1 MMHGREKSDPAI
13 VAGKSANKGGRPSA
27 EPMEPRAGAKG
38 NTVECGTRRTP
49 GRGSVSSGL
58 DRVRQAARE
67 RKKEKFTALL
77 HHVDVDLLRHAYR
90 ALKQEAAAGVDG
102 VTWREYGQDLE
113 PRLADLKDRLH
124 RGAYR
129 ALPSRRVFIPKP
141 DGRQRPLG
149 IAALEDKIVQRA
161 VVEVLNAIWE
171 EDFLGF
177 SYGFRPGRG
186 PHDGLDALYVGITRR
201 PVNFVLDADIAGF
214 FDTVRHDWLMRFVE
228 RRVGDPRVLRLIRH
242 WLEAGVMEDG
252 VVRVGEAGTP
262 QGAVISPL
270 LANIYLHCVF
280 DLWAHRWRQRHA
292 RGTVIL

>member
-102 VTWREYGQDLE
+102 VTWRADGEDLE
-113 PRLADLKDRLH
+113 PR
-124 RGAYR
+124 
-129 ALPSRRVFIPKP
+129 
-141 DGRQRPLG
+141 
-149 IAALEDKIVQRA
+149 
-161 VVEVLNAIWE
+161 
-171 EDFLGF
+171 
-177 SYGFRPGRG
+177 RPGPEGPLIPSARLGQPLWRG
-186 PHDGLDALYVGITRR
+186 RAAPRAARR
-201 PVNFVLDADIAGF
+201 
-214 FDTVRHDWLMRFVE
+214 
-228 RRVGDPRVLRLIRH
+228 
-242 WLEAGVMEDG
+242 
-252 VVRVGEAGTP
+252 
-262 QGAVISPL
+262 
-270 LANIYLHCVF
+270 
-280 DLWAHRWRQRHA
+280 
-292 RGTVIL
+292 